1 MVEHKPSMASVLGAA
16 RERRERWRR
25 IALVVA
31 GAVLATT
38 LLALVVG
45 SLGGGSSGVSNDEGE
60 ASPASADSG
69 AGYDA
74 ETEAPEPAAGSRD
87 DAGSDGL
94 AFSEGSAPAED
105 ASVEQASVELPLTD
119 RAVIRTGSL
128 SLTSPDVDEA
138 RLDLLN
144 AVTALGGYVAD
155 EQSRADDD
163 GDLRAADIVVQVPT
177 AEFGTAMQRFSTF
190 GTVTGRTQSARD
202 VTEQVVDVDTRVA
215 NAEASLRRIRLLL
228 GRAVSLGD
236 VIRLEQVLS
245 SRQADLES
253 LLAQQESLAAKTN
266 MATVQVTIEVPP
278 KDPPVVQ
285 EEKKEELS
293 GFFDGLSRGWD
304 ALVTGYVRLATLLGI
319 VLPTL
324 VVLGALG
331 LIGYWIARRFRRRPV
346 SASAST

>member
-1 MVEHKPSMASVLGAA
+1 MVEQKPSTASVLGAA

-25 IALVVA
+25 IALMV
-31 GAVLATT
+31 GSAVLAIT

-45 SLGGGSSGVSNDEGE
+45 SLGGSSGGTDAGE
-60 ASPASADSG
+60 SSPASADSG
-69 AGYDA
+69 AGDGA
-74 ETEAPEPAAGSRD
+74 EMEAPESAAGSRD
-87 DAGSDGL
+87 DAGSDSL
-94 AFSEGSAPAED
+94 AFSESTED

-128 SLTSPDVDEA
+128 SLTSPDVEGA

-163 GDLRAADIVVQVPT
+163 GELRSADILLQVPT
-177 AEFGTAMQRFSTF
+177 AEFGTAMERFSTF

-202 VTEQVVDVDTRVA
+202 VTEQVVDVDTRVD

-253 LLAQQESLAAKTN
+253 LLAQQESLAAKTSL
-266 MATVQVTIEVPP
+266 ATVQVTIEAPP
-278 KDPPVVQ
+278 KEPVVKEQ
-285 EEKKEELS
+285 KEEIS
-293 GFFDGLSRGWD
+293 GFFDGLARGWD
-304 ALVTGYVRLATLLGI
+304 ALATGYVRLATFVGI

-324 VVLGALG
+324 VVLGTLG
-331 LIGYWIARRFRRRPV
+331 LIGYWLVRRFRRHPV
-346 SASAST
+346 SAGAST

>member
-1 MVEHKPSMASVLGAA
+1 MVEQKPSMASVLGPA

-25 IALVVA
+25 IALVV
-31 GAVLATT
+31 GSAVLAIT

-45 SLGGGSSGVSNDEGE
+45 SLGGSSGGSDDEGQS
-60 ASPASADSG
+60 SPASADSG
-69 AGYDA
+69 AGYEA
-74 ETEAPEPAAGSRD
+74 EMEAPESAAGSRD
-87 DAGSDGL
+87 DAASDGL

-105 ASVEQASVELPLTD
+105 VSVEQASVELPLTD

-128 SLTSPDVDEA
+128 SLTSPDVEEA

-155 EQSRADDD
+155 EQSLADDD
-163 GDLRAADIVVQVPT
+163 GELRAADIVVQVPT

-202 VTEQVVDVDTRVA
+202 VTEQVVDVDTRVD

-228 GRAVSLGD
+228 GRAVNLGD

-253 LLAQQESLAAKTN
+253 LLAQQESLAAKTSF
-266 MATVQVTIEVPP
+266 ATVQVTIEVPP
-278 KDPPVVQ
+278 KDPPVVK

-293 GFFDGLSRGWD
+293 GFFDGLARGWD

-346 SASAST
+346 SVSAST

>member
-1 MVEHKPSMASVLGAA
+1 MVEQKPSMSSLLGAA

-25 IALVVA
+25 IALLV
-31 GAVLATT
+31 GSAVLAVT

-45 SLGGGSSGVSNDEGE
+45 SLGGSSGGSNDEGE
-60 ASPASADSG
+60 SSPASGSDHLAADP
-69 AGYDA
+69 A
-74 ETEAPEPAAGSRD
+74 EMEAPQRAGVAS
-87 DAGSDGL
+87 DAPGTDGL
-94 AFSEGSAPAED
+94 DSFSEGSAP
-105 ASVEQASVELPLTD
+105 VEQASVELPLTD

-128 SLTSPDVDEA
+128 SLTSPDVEEA
-138 RLDLLN
+138 RLNLLN

-163 GDLRAADIVVQVPT
+163 GELRAADIVVQVPT

-202 VTEQVVDVDTRVA
+202 VTEQVVDVDTRVD

-228 GRAVSLGD
+228 GRAVNLGD

-253 LLAQQESLAAKTN
+253 LLAQQESLAAKTSF
-266 MATVQVTIEVPP
+266 ATVQVTIEVPP
-278 KDPPVVQ
+278 KEPPVVK
-285 EEKKEELS
+285 EEKKDEIS
-293 GFFDGLSRGWD
+293 GFFDGLARGWD
-304 ALVTGYVRLATLLGI
+304 ALATGYVRLATLLGI

-331 LIGYWIARRFRRRPV
+331 LVGYWVARRFRRRPV
-346 SASAST
+346 SASASA